1 MTLGS
6 RQNLNR
12 NEAIEIYMEGQLIQ
26 SVEQQK
32 LLGVV
37 FDRRLTWDK
46 QIDAVCLHI
55 SRRITLLKLLSK
67 YVDMESMKQYYNS
80 YILPTLDYGCLIWGR
95 CSTSTTL
102 RLLKLQKR
110 AARIILNADI
120 LTPSKWL
127 FQELNWLTFPKRVQY
142 HTCNMVYKALNG
154 QTPEYISD
162 CFKKVSETYN
172 RNLRSVD
179 IDLLHIPNSRT
190 QFYENSF
197 IVSATKLWNQISLH
211 IRNINCL
218 NSFKTALKSYL
229 QAN

>member
-1 MTLGS
+1 M
-6 RQNLNR
+6 
-12 NEAIEIYMEGQLIQ
+12 
-26 SVEQQK
+26 EQQK

-37 FDRRLTWDK
+37 IDRSLTWDK
-46 QIDAVCLHI
+46 QIDAFCITI

-67 YVDMESMKQYYNS
+67 YVDMENMKQYYNS

-95 CSTSTTL
+95 CSTSNTL

-110 AARIILNADI
+110 ATRIILNANI

-127 FQELNWLTFPKRVQY
+127 FQELNWLTFPKRLQY

-162 CFKKVSETYN
+162 CFKKVSETHN

-179 IDLLHIPNSRT
+179 NDLLHIPNSGT
-190 QFYENSF
+190 KFYENPF
-197 IVSATKLWNQISLH
+197 TVSAAKL
-211 IRNINCL
+211 
-218 NSFKTALKSYL
+218 
-229 QAN
+229 

>member
-1 MTLGS
+1 MYFNIPKTTCVTLGS

-12 NEAIEIYMEGQLIQ
+12 NEATEIYMEGQLIH

-37 FDRRLTWDK
+37 FDRSLTWDK
-46 QIDAVCLHI
+46 QIDAVCLNI

-80 YILPTLDYGCLIWGR
+80 YIQPTLDYGCLIWGR

-127 FQELNWLTFPKRVQY
+127 FQELNCYLTF
-142 HTCNMVYKALNG
+142 
-154 QTPEYISD
+154 
-162 CFKKVSETYN
+162 
-172 RNLRSVD
+172 NL
-179 IDLLHIPNSRT
+179 
-190 QFYENSF
+190 Y
-197 IVSATKLWNQISLH
+197 
-211 IRNINCL
+211 
-218 NSFKTALKSYL
+218 
-229 QAN
+229 

>member
-12 NEAIEIYMEGQLIQ
+12 NEATEIYMEGQLIQ

-37 FDRRLTWDK
+37 FDRSLTWDK
-46 QIDAVCLHI
+46 QIDVICLNI

-110 AARIILNADI
+110 AARIILNVDI

-162 CFKKVSETYN
+162 CFKKVSETHN

-179 IDLLHIPNSRT
+179 NNLLHIQNSRKN
-190 QFYENSF
+190 FMKIHLLFHLPNCGIRFPF
-197 IVSATKLWNQISLH
+197 IFDQLSQ
-211 IRNINCL
+211 
-218 NSFKTALKSYL
+218 
-229 QAN
+229 